1 MEIFIAYTFALL
13 CTTLFVL
20 LKGERIG
27 KWSVAVIW
35 VGFISAMVA
44 TLMIRDD
51 RDFLTAILTIEVIS
65 LISKIAIALMCDK
78 KWPIIVAG
86 LHLNTVSFQ
95 MSAALSPDYLSKA
108 LYGLS
113 TVWAIPVLVVI
124 VLGIILDRDWE
135 QSRHGAS
142 NGAGVSH

>member
-1 MEIFIAYTFALL
+1 MGIFIAYTFALL
-13 CTTLFVL
+13 CTTLFVA
-20 LKGERIG
+20 LKGERTG
-27 KWSVAVIW
+27 KWSIAAIW
-35 VGFISAMVA
+35 AGFISAMVA
-44 TLMIRDD
+44 TLTIRDD
-51 RDFLTAILTIEVIS
+51 GDFLTAILTIEFIS
-65 LISKIAIALMCDK
+65 LIGKVAIALMCEK

-135 QSRHGAS
+135 QNRQRTDKGHW
-142 NGAGVSH
+142 